1 MDHTLKHLGID
12 PHKQSF
18 TVKITGG
25 PDGDVAGNEL
35 LILHR
40 EYGENARVVAIADGY
55 GAAHDPNGLN
65 WKELIRLTKNE
76 ESICKFNPDKL
87 SKSDNA
93 WVITAETREHINRR
107 NQLHAVAVADI
118 FIPAGGRP
126 YTVNQENCDRFI
138 STSGEP
144 TCRAIIEGA
153 NIFFTKEARDKLQEM
168 GIIMVKDSSANKT
181 GVICSSYEIIASLLL
196 SKDEF
201 KSIKPTFVEQVI
213 EILREKA
220 GKEAKL
226 LFSEYGKDRGAKPL
240 VALSMEISRE
250 INQVTDTLLEEF
262 TRDKETYLTDK
273 MFQALI
279 LRHCPPIL
287 REKYPDRILEK
298 LPAPH
303 QIAILASFIA
313 SHIVYSEG
321 LGWLES
327 ISEGRRFKAA
337 LTYMKNDQLAE
348 QLIDIVSESGL
359 REKSE
364 IAAILTRSAARDLTM
379 INLESSVHD

>member
-1 MDHTLKHLGID
+1 MVINGAID
-12 PHKQSF
+12 
-18 TVKITGG
+18 
-25 PDGDVAGNEL
+25 E
-35 LILHR
+35 
-40 EYGENARVVAIADGY
+40 
-55 GAAHDPNGLN
+55 
-65 WKELIRLTKNE
+65 
-76 ESICKFNPDKL
+76 
-87 SKSDNA
+87 
-93 WVITAETREHINRR
+93 
-107 NQLHAVAVADI
+107 VAV
-118 FIPAGGRP
+118 
-126 YTVNQENCDRFI
+126 
-138 STSGEP
+138 
-144 TCRAIIEGA
+144 IEGA

-196 SKDEF
+196 SKEEF
-201 KSIKPTFVEQVI
+201 KSIKTTFVEQVI

-348 QLIDIVSESGL
+348 QLIDIVSESRL
-359 REKSE
+359 KEKSE
-364 IAAILTRSAARDLTM
+364 ITAILTRSAARDLTM
-379 INLESSVHD
+379 INLESSMHD